1 MKVAMIEPV
10 GGHGGMNY
18 YDAGL
23 CSGLA
28 RAGVSPTLYTS
39 TLDFRDAKGFSVRRF
54 FCGVYGRAHPVIRG
68 ARYLL
73 GSARTTWHARRRG
86 ARLAHFHLFHAG
98 PLELFQLCLARIA
111 GLRLVVT
118 AHDVQALAQG
128 ASGSARWMTRVAYAL
143 AHRIVA
149 HNETSRR
156 ELRAELGVAAERV
169 AVIPHGNYLPGRP
182 PIPARG
188 EARERLGLDP
198 ADRVVLFFG
207 QIKAAKGLDILLRAT
222 AELRSSVPSLRIL
235 VVGKVWKDDFG
246 AYERLIGELGIQS
259 HCDIRIGYVPDEC
272 VPDYFAAADIA
283 VLPYRKIYQSGALL
297 MAMSYG
303 TPVMASDIDAMKE
316 TVADGETGFLFR
328 SESPDDLARRLRD
341 ALSDPRRLED
351 VGRRGLRQVET
362 QNDWDR
368 IGALTA
374 DAYRGCV

>member
-39 TLDFRDAKGFSVRRF
+39 TLDRRDATGFGVRRF
-54 FCGVYGRAHPVIRG
+54 FRGVYGRAHPVTRG
-68 ARYLL
+68 VRYLF
-73 GSARTTWHARRRG
+73 GSVRTAWHARRRG

-98 PLELFQLCLARIA
+98 PLELFQLCLARLV

-128 ASGSARWMTRVAYAL
+128 ASGSARWMTRLAYAL

-156 ELRAELGVAAERV
+156 ELGAELGVAPERV

-182 PIPARG
+182 PIPPRA
-188 EARERLGLDP
+188 EARERLGLEP

-207 QIKAAKGLDILLRAT
+207 QIKAAKGLDVLLRAT
-222 AELRSSVPSLRIL
+222 AQLSSSMSSLRVL

-246 AYERLIGELGIQS
+246 AYERLIEELGIHNQ
-259 HCDIRIGYVPDEC
+259 CDVRLGYVPDER
-272 VPDYFAAADIA
+272 VPDYFAAADIVA
-283 VLPYRKIYQSGALL
+283 LPYRRIYQSGALL

-303 TPVMASDIDAMKE
+303 TPVIASDVDAMKE
-316 TVADGETGFLFR
+316 TVVDGETGFLFR
-328 SESPDDLARRLRD
+328 EGSSDDLARRLKE
-341 ALSDPRRLED
+341 AVSDPRRLAAI
-351 VGRRGLRQVET
+351 GRRGLRQVEAD
-362 QNDWDR
+362 NDWDR

-374 DAYRGCV
+374 DAYRRCV